1 MVTGFFIAFRE
12 LMRYQSHFNTALS
25 LIRLYDGTVPLV
37 HFLKKYF
44 SEHKKHGSRDRKLI
58 THLCYSYYRIGH
70 ALTTLDAEERLRTS
84 IFLCNE
90 TAVDWADLFE
100 QDWLAAW
107 SGSLQEK
114 INWLQKQYPG
124 FTVASF
130 FPWVEELSEGI
141 EPEAFIR
148 SHFTQPDLFLRMR
161 PGKEK
166 QVLAKLTNQQIAFS
180 QPQTNC
186 LAIANT
192 TKIDSVLD
200 IDQEVVIQDYSSQ
213 QVARFFSHVTQHSP
227 LTLWD
232 CCAASGG
239 KSLLAVDSFPNIELT
254 VSDIRPSIIRN
265 LKERFHKAGIKN
277 YQSFVADLTHSPLTT
292 NSSLYHIVLCDAPCS
307 GSGTWGRT
315 PEQLYFF
322 TKEKI
327 EEYAAL
333 QSKIISHVTPQ
344 VAKGGYL
351 LYITCSVFKK
361 ENEQQVQA
369 VLESGE
375 FELVKM
381 ETLKGYGRK
390 ADSMFAA
397 LLKRRV

>member
-1 MVTGFFIAFRE
+1 
-12 LMRYQSHFNTALS
+12 MRYQSYFNTALS
-25 LIRLYDGTVPLV
+25 LIRLYDGTVPVV

-58 THLCYSYYRIGH
+58 THLCYGYYRIGH
-70 ALTTLDAEERLRTS
+70 ALTTLDAEERLRIS

-90 TAVDWADLFE
+90 IAGDWAGLFE
-100 QDWLAAW
+100 EPWLTVW
-107 SGSLQEK
+107 TTSLPEK
-114 INWLQKQYPG
+114 INWLQKRYPG
-124 FTVASF
+124 FTVASI
-130 FPWVEELSEGI
+130 FPWVEELSEGM
-141 EPEAFIR
+141 EPEAFIL
-148 SHFTQPDLFLRMR
+148 SHFTQPDLFLRIR

-166 QVLAKLTNQQIAFS
+166 QVLTKLTNLQVAFS

-186 LAIANT
+186 LALANT
-192 TKIDSVLD
+192 TKIDNVLD
-200 IDQEVVIQDYSSQ
+200 LDQEVVIQDYSSQ
-213 QVARFFSHVTQHSP
+213 QVASFFSLIAHHSP

-239 KSLLAVDSFPNIELT
+239 KSLLAVDSLPDIELT
-254 VSDIRPSIIRN
+254 VSDIRPSILRN
-265 LKERFHKAGIKN
+265 LKERFDRAGIRH
-277 YQSFVADLTHSPLTT
+277 YESFVADLSHSPLTT
-292 NSSLYHIVLCDAPCS
+292 HHSPFHIVLCDAPCS

-322 TKEKI
+322 SKEKI
-327 EEYAAL
+327 AEYAAL
-333 QSKIISHVTPQ
+333 QKKIISHVIPH

-375 FELVKM
+375 FNLVKM
-381 ETLKGYGRK
+381 EVLKGYDRK

-397 LLKRRV
+397 LLKKKGVIGKYVNK

>member
-1 MVTGFFIAFRE
+1 
-12 LMRYQSHFNTALS
+12 MRYQSYFNTALS
-25 LIRLYDGTVPLV
+25 LIRLYDGKVPLV

-44 SEHKKHGSRDRKLI
+44 SEHKKHGSRDRKQI
-58 THLCYSYYRIGH
+58 THLCYGYYRLGH
-70 ALTTLDAEERLRTS
+70 ALTTLDPEERLRTS

-107 SGSLQEK
+107 SGSLPEK
-114 INWLQKQYPG
+114 INWLQKQYPD
-124 FTVASF
+124 FTVSAI
-130 FPWVEELSEGI
+130 FPWEEELSEGI
-141 EPEAFIR
+141 EPEAFIL
-148 SHFTQPDLFLRMR
+148 SHFTQPDLFLRIR

-180 QPQTNC
+180 QLQTNC
-186 LAIANT
+186 LALANT

-200 IDQEVVIQDYSSQ
+200 LDQEVVIQDDSSQ
-213 QVARFFSHVTQHSP
+213 QVAAFFSLTTHHSP

-239 KSLLAVDSFPNIELT
+239 KSLLAVDSLPDIELT
-254 VSDIRPSIIRN
+254 VSDIRPSILRN
-265 LKERFHKAGIKN
+265 LKERFQKAGIKN
-277 YQSFVADLTHSPLTT
+277 YHSFVADLAHSPLTT
-292 NSSLYHIVLCDAPCS
+292 HHSPYHIVLCDAPCS

-322 TKEKI
+322 TKDKI
-327 EEYAAL
+327 AEYAAL
-333 QSKIISHVTPQ
+333 QKKIISHIISHVG
-344 VAKGGYL
+344 KDGYL

-381 ETLKGYGRK
+381 GALIGYDKK

-397 LLKRRV
+397 LLKRVNR